1 MCVALGS
8 SDLIASSRAG
18 RIYAVVTRGAGQG
31 ARAVRFT
38 ALPDLTKY
46 LTT

>member
-1 MCVALGS
+1 MVVSRRERFIFDGET
-8 SDLIASSRAG
+8 DLRG
-18 RIYAVVTRGAGQG
+18 GDYGAGQG
-31 ARAVRFT
+31 ARTVRFT